1 MTENANETNETDE
14 TMQGRLLG
22 AADIRRIAAEAG
34 ISPTKKFGQNF
45 VIDPGT
51 VRRIVREAGVTADDH
66 VLEVGPGL
74 GSLTLAI
81 LETGAAMTAVEI
93 DPPVAERLPGTI
105 AEFMPDAVDRFCV
118 VNRDALTVTPENLP
132 DFNNDDSF
140 TLVANLPYNV
150 ATPILLTLLERFDN
164 LGTFLVMVQKEVAD
178 RLSEKPGSKI
188 YGTPSVKL
196 AWYGTAER
204 VGIIGRNVFWP
215 APNVDSAL
223 VLFKRYEGGHTPS
236 ANNPDGSVVDR
247 ETVFRLIDAAFGQR
261 RKTLHAALKKVVPS
275 EAFERAGID
284 PTRRGETLTI
294 DEFVAL
300 ARAMGEVP
308 EA

>member
-1 MTENANETNETDE
+1 MTEEGMTENVNEHT
-14 TMQGRLLG
+14 QGHLVG
-22 AADIRRIAAEAG
+22 AADIRRIPADAG

-81 LETGAAMTAVEI
+81 LETGATMTAVEI
-93 DPPVAERLPGTI
+93 DPPVAERLPKTI
-105 AEFMPDAVDRFCV
+105 AEFMPDAVDRFRV
-118 VNRDALTVTPENLP
+118 VNRDALTVNPENLP
-132 DFNNDDSF
+132 DFKDDDSF

-196 AWYGTAER
+196 AWYGTADR
-204 VGIIGRNVFWP
+204 VGVIGRNVFWP

-223 VLFKRYEGGHTPS
+223 VTFTRYPGGQLPEAS
-236 ANNPDGSVVDR
+236 SLGVARDD
-247 ETVFRLIDAAFGQR
+247 VFALVDAAFGQR
-261 RKTLHAALKKVVPS
+261 RKMLRNNLKS
-275 EAFERAGID
+275 LIGDTSFEQLGIA
-284 PTRRGETLTI
+284 PT
-294 DEFVAL
+294 
-300 ARAMGEVP
+300 ARAEELSVDDYVRMANVLSR
-308 EA
+308 

>member
-81 LETGAAMTAVEI
+81 LETGATMTAVEI

-164 LGTFLVMVQKEVAD
+164 LRTFLVMVQKEVAD

-294 DEFVAL
+294 DEFVTL

>member
-1 MTENANETNETDE
+1 MTEEGMTENVNEHT
-14 TMQGRLLG
+14 QGHLLG
-22 AADIRRIAAEAG
+22 AADIRRIAADAG

-81 LETGAAMTAVEI
+81 LETGATMTAVEI
-93 DPPVAERLPGTI
+93 DPPVAERLPKTI
-105 AEFMPDAVDRFCV
+105 AEFMPDAVDRFRV
-118 VNRDALTVTPENLP
+118 VNRDALTVNPENLP
-132 DFNNDDSF
+132 DFKDDDSF

-204 VGIIGRNVFWP
+204 VGVIGRNVFWP

-223 VLFKRYEGGHTPS
+223 VLFKRYPGGHTP
-236 ANNPDGSVVDR
+236 AADNAGGSVVNR

-261 RKTLHAALKKVVPS
+261 RKTLHAALKKIVPS
-275 EAFERAGID
+275 EAFEKAGID

-300 ARAMGEVP
+300 ARALDEVF
-308 EA
+308 AS